1 MFKNIL
7 ARFRTKK
14 ATDVKV
20 DREIIQCIYRILLS
34 LRQDL
39 VDSFYRIKDRRLRE
53 VFDPFAFMMLKY
65 DKVLQFLRRVLNEDL
80 YAKYPKLSSKE
91 LEELILKS
99 PLEVASIIR
108 SLIQSTKLLKEFASS
123 TSAPYIISVIKNIG
137 DIVDDLAKYLDKIVE

>member
-14 ATDVKV
+14 ATNVKV

>member
-20 DREIIQCIYRILLS
+20 DKEIIQCIYRILLS

-108 SLIQSTKLLKEFASS
+108 SLIQLTKLLKEFASS

>member
-20 DREIIQCIYRILLS
+20 DKEIIQCIYRILLS